1 MGTSKTN
8 LFKPE
13 TNRLA
18 LQLKALAH
26 PARVA
31 IIEHLAEQQ
40 GCINQ
45 DLVKELGLA
54 QATVSQHL
62 KELKNAEIIKGEIEE
77 NKMCYCLDD
86 NVAQK
91 LLSHLSTLLTSKQKT
106 NCL

>member
-8 LFKPE
+8 LFTPE

-18 LQLKALAH
+18 KQLKALAH

-31 IIEHLAEQQ
+31 IIEHLAEQK

-62 KELKNAEIIKGEIEE
+62 KELKSAQIIKGEIEE
-77 NKMCYCLDD
+77 NKMCYCLD
-86 NVAQK
+86 NHVADQ
-91 LLSHLSTLLTSKQKT
+91 LLSKLNTLLSVDQKT